1 MSLGKIQSGQVSA
14 GQGAS
19 GDHFAGETPF
29 SEEELSGFRELLVA
43 EKSEVLKRIG
53 SHVNQATADQE
64 SLPDEVDQAS
74 RATDQAYLLRLAD
87 KEHKLI
93 TQIDRA
99 LRKIHDR
106 SYGVCEGT
114 GELIERRRLE
124 LRPWTRY
131 SLEHK
136 EMLEKDERNRRFR
149 RS

>member
-1 MSLGKIQSGQVSA
+1 MVLGKIQSGQVAKSR
-14 GQGAS
+14 GAS

-29 SEEELSGFRELLVA
+29 SEKELAGFRELLVS
-43 EKSEVLKRIG
+43 EKTEVLQRIG

-114 GELIERRRLE
+114 GELIDQRRLE

-149 RS
+149 HS

>member
-1 MSLGKIQSGQVSA
+1 
-14 GQGAS
+14 
-19 GDHFAGETPF
+19 
-29 SEEELSGFRELLVA
+29 VA